1 MPPLF
6 FVQLTQAPSL
16 ESNPCVT
23 EGQGKCDPT
32 SRNHFK
38 LNFDIQRATPA
49 NFDTKFGNSTAPPS
63 NNIAILV
70 VLSLKR
76 PRTRS
81 SRCHIAPKIQEG
93 RAGDFPSLI

>member
-1 MPPLF
+1 VPPLF

-23 EGQGKCDPT
+23 EGQGRCDPT
-32 SRNHFK
+32 SQNHFK
-38 LNFDIQRATPA
+38 LYFDIQRATLA
-49 NFDTKFGNSTAPPS
+49 DFHTKFGNSTAPPS

-81 SRCHIAPKIQEG
+81 SRCHIHSQNTRG
-93 RAGDFPSLI
+93 TGGGVSRL